1 MSKVRIYELAK
12 ELDISSKDML
22 NMLAA
27 LNIEVNSHMAS
38 IDSKLADAVVKQVEL
53 ARKKVYEK
61 HRQNEDR
68 RDGNDRNDRNKRQGD
83 RNRGD
88 NRGDNRGK
96 KYSNNRNDN
105 RGDNRGG
112 DRRRDNKKDFR
123 NKNGSNE
130 EFYKRNLDDD
140 EGNRNKRRDHK
151 KRDKQP
157 ELEILS
163 LIHI

>member
-53 ARKKVYEK
+53 ARQKVYAK
-61 HRQNEDR
+61 HKKNDEQREG
-68 RDGNDRNDRNKRQGD
+68 DGKKPRYNDK
-83 RNRGD
+83 NRGD
-88 NRGDNRGK
+88 NRNGK

-123 NKNGSNE
+123 NKNSSNE
-130 EFYKRNLDDD
+130 NFIR
-140 EGNRNKRRDHK
+140 
-151 KRDKQP
+151 
-157 ELEILS
+157 EILMMTTT
-163 LIHI
+163 